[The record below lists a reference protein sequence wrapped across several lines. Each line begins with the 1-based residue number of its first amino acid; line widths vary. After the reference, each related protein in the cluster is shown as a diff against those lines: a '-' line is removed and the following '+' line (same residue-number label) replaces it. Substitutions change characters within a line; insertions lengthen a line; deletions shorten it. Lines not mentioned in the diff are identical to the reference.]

1 MIMWNHNQNL
11 VNHKAL
17 FSFKENAL
25 FPLID
30 EASLTSAP
38 LLDLRIFVL
47 GSGDM
52 THDPMQKYEQVQ
64 YEFWPTKIIL
74 KL

>member
-1 MIMWNHNQNL
+1 MH
-11 VNHKAL
+11 
-17 FSFKENAL
+17 F
-25 FPLID
+25 FPLLD

-74 KL
+74 QL